1 MIFHYFIF
9 EYYLDVS
16 IFLINPL
23 KLGHCQHSRFLLYLS
38 KQSFF
43 HSAKQSYQTILARA
57 HLYIYTTENKTGWSK
72 YPSIFPGSSILPF
85 SSVPVTV
92 SSNHEIDNGRA
103 KKSGYGFLGIAGFF
117 DRLSPSS
124 SFQPRSSQLH
134 REEKFNFSSST
145 LIYPHAGGYRY
156 LHGWTCRCTIYL
168 YRDYLSWIAVSI
180 PSSSYLLISLHV
192 SSVLFA
198 FPHCK
203 KRVDIELIGRCVAL
217 YIDIVDILQNLYRI
231 YTLNEWELILTNN
244 EMRNTIN

>member
-1 MIFHYFIF
+1 MLPVDIFNQSS
-9 EYYLDVS
+9 EY
-16 IFLINPL
+16 PL

-145 LIYPHAGGYRY
+145 LIYPHAGDNI
-156 LHGWTCRCTIYL
+156 LDIYTDEL
-168 YRDYLSWIAVSI
+168 VVARFIFTDYLSWIAVSI

-192 SSVLFA
+192 SSALFA

-203 KRVDIELIGRCVAL
+203 KRMDIELIGRCVAL

>member
-1 MIFHYFIF
+1 MLPVDIFNQSS
-9 EYYLDVS
+9 EY
-16 IFLINPL
+16 PL

-134 REEKFNFSSST
+134 REKKFNFSSST

-156 LHGWTCRCTIYL
+156 LHGWTCRCTVYL
-168 YRDYLSWIAVSI
+168 YRLFIVNRSFDPIFELFINFLARLKCVICI
-180 PSSSYLLISLHV
+180 PSL
-192 SSVLFA
+192 
-198 FPHCK
+198 
-203 KRVDIELIGRCVAL
+203 
-217 YIDIVDILQNLYRI
+217 
-231 YTLNEWELILTNN
+231 
-244 EMRNTIN
+244 

>member
-1 MIFHYFIF
+1 MLPVDIFNQSS
-9 EYYLDVS
+9 EY
-16 IFLINPL
+16 PL

-145 LIYPHAGGYRY
+145 LIYPHAGDNI
-156 LHGWTCRCTIYL
+156 LDIYTDEL
-168 YRDYLSWIAVSI
+168 VVARFIFTDYLSWIAVSI

-192 SSVLFA
+192 YLKCVICIPSLQETSGHWTYWKMCRFIYWYCGHFA
-198 FPHCK
+198 KFIPNIHVE
-203 KRVDIELIGRCVAL
+203 RMR
-217 YIDIVDILQNLYRI
+217 IDSDK
-231 YTLNEWELILTNN
+231 
-244 EMRNTIN
+244 